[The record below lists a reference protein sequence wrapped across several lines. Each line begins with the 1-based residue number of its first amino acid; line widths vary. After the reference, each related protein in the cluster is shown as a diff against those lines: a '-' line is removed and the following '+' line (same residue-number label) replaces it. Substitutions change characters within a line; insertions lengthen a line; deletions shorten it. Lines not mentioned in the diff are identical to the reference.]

1 MNKTELINKFLEK
14 ADLKPH
20 ELVYWKHKVSNGFD
34 LIKFMSDFLDYA
46 ESEQLLIQRV
56 SYRRELLE
64 ALKGI
69 IQCCDGNEPKHEQI
83 YHIANDA
90 VKACNCG

>member
-1 MNKTELINKFLEK
+1 MSRYNKSNIERIIDLENKVDKLILCG
-14 ADLKPH
+14 
-20 ELVYWKHKVSNGFD
+20 VS
-34 LIKFMSDFLDYA
+34 
-46 ESEQLLIQRV
+46 QQ
-56 SYRRELLE
+56 RELLE

>member
-1 MNKTELINKFLEK
+1 MNKIEKPTIENKKYWSSGEDRILYNHFIADQDEYIEYLE
-14 ADLKPH
+14 
-20 ELVYWKHKVSNGFD
+20 
-34 LIKFMSDFLDYA
+34 
-46 ESEQLLIQRV
+46 EQLKINVALGSV
-56 SYRRELLE
+56 SQQRELLE

>member
-1 MNKTELINKFLEK
+1 MKSNTGQTIRRLKEENKQLRIGI
-14 ADLKPH
+14 
-20 ELVYWKHKVSNGFD
+20 VS
-34 LIKFMSDFLDYA
+34 
-46 ESEQLLIQRV
+46 QQ
-56 SYRRELLE
+56 RELLE

-90 VKACNCG
+90 VKACNCC